1 MSAEKA
7 KPAPPVM
14 VIGLGRFGSAVARS
28 LTRVGH
34 EVLGVDQDMAVVQSL
49 SEELTHVVQ
58 ADTTNPIALK
68 KLGAGDMEHA
78 VVGIGSDIE
87 ASVLTVVALA
97 DAGCRDI
104 WAKAVNANH
113 GRILERVG
121 ATHVV
126 FPEAE
131 MGERVA
137 HMVTGK
143 MIDFIQFDDDFAIV
157 KTRVP
162 RFMAGKTLLQTD
174 VRKAHGVTIVGV
186 KRPREP
192 FIHAIPDTVVYL
204 SDLLIVSGATDA
216 VERFAALT

>member
-1 MSAEKA
+1 
-7 KPAPPVM
+7 M
-14 VIGLGRFGSAVARS
+14 VIGLGRFGTSVARS
-28 LTRVGH
+28 LTRMGH
-34 EVLGVDQDMAVVQSL
+34 EVLGVDQAMEVVQSM

-58 ADTTNPIALK
+58 ADTTNPAALR
-68 KLGAGDMEHA
+68 KLGAGEMAHA

-121 ATHVV
+121 AAHVV
-126 FPEAE
+126 YPEAE

-137 HMVTGK
+137 HLVTGK
-143 MIDFIQFDDDFAIV
+143 MMDFIEFDDGFAIV

-162 RFMAGKTLLQTD
+162 RFMAGKSLMATD

-192 FIHAIPDTVVYL
+192 FIQAVPDTVVYL
-204 SDLLIVSGATDA
+204 SDLLIVSGPTVS